1 MTWLDRIGEA
11 AYTSPGG
18 TRMAFAYLDVSREVD
33 KRTAAFEFPGVDG
46 AYVQDNGASERRYPL
61 ACIFSGPD
69 CDVDAEAFEEL
80 LLERGPGVLEHPLYG
95 RVDVVP
101 FGTITR
107 RDDLSSGANQAIVEV
122 VFWATLG
129 AVYPSSRLAPKL
141 EVSEALRLAEPA
153 LAADF
158 DRNMNLAT
166 EARRANERLTVRDVL
181 RNIES
186 ALQAAASATES
197 VNREFRDL
205 QSQVNFGI
213 DVLIGQPL
221 LLARQVLN
229 LITAPSR
236 ALAGIA
242 SRLDGYRDLLD
253 RMLRTSP
260 SEGASAPTALE
271 RIIVRLSND
280 FHTADLA
287 AGGAVLGSI
296 SSVVNNTFTAKP
308 QALEAAEVILAQAA
322 ERTAWRE
329 TRFDEL
335 GQIDTGEGYQALQE
349 ATALAVGYLVE
360 ISFTLVPE
368 RAIVLD
374 RPRALVELCAEL
386 YGSVADERL
395 DFLVSTNHLTG
406 SDILELPRGR
416 RVVYYD

>member
-1 MTWLDRIGEA
+1 MSWADRLAEA

-18 TRMAFAYLDVSREVD
+18 TRMRFTYADVSSEID

-46 AYVQDNGASERRYPL
+46 AYIQDNGHGERRYPL
-61 ACIFSGPD
+61 QCIFAGPD
-69 CDVDAEAFEEL
+69 CDADAEAFEAL
-80 LLERGPGVLEHPLYG
+80 LLERGAGRLEHPLYG

-107 RDDLSSGANQAIVEV
+107 RDDLVTAANQTIVEV
-122 VFWATLG
+122 VFWSTLG
-129 AVYPSSRLAPKL
+129 AVYPSSAQSPKL

-153 LAADF
+153 LSGDF
-158 DRNMNLAT
+158 ERTMSLDT
-166 EARRANERLTVRDVL
+166 EARRANARLTVLDLL
-181 RNIES
+181 RNVQS
-186 ALQAAASATES
+186 ALQTAASATES
-197 VNREFRDL
+197 VSREFRDI
-205 QSQVNFGI
+205 QQQVNFGI

-242 SRLDGYRDLLD
+242 SRLEGYRNLLD
-253 RMLRTSP
+253 RMISSSP
-260 SEGASAPTALE
+260 VSGSPPAALD
-271 RIIVRLSND
+271 RIVVRLSND

-287 AGGAVLGSI
+287 AAGAILGSI

-308 QALEAAEVILAQAA
+308 QALEAAESIIAQAA
-322 ERTAWRE
+322 DMTAWRE
-329 TRFDEL
+329 ARYGEL
-335 GQIDTGEGYQALQE
+335 EQIDTGEGYQALQE

-374 RPRALVELCAEL
+374 RARGLVELCAEL
-386 YGSVADERL
+386 YGSVTDERL
-395 DFLVSTNHLTG
+395 DFLINTNALTG
-406 SDILELPRGR
+406 SEIIELRRGR

>member
-1 MTWLDRIGEA
+1 MTWLDRIAEA

-18 TRMAFAYLDVSREVD
+18 TRMRFGYVDVSSEID

-46 AYVQDNGASERRYPL
+46 AYIQDNGAGERRYPL
-61 ACIFSGPD
+61 ACIFAGAD
-69 CDVDAEAFEEL
+69 CDLDASAFEEL
-80 LLERGPGVLEHPLYG
+80 LLERGTGLLEHPLYG

-107 RDDLSSGANQAIVEV
+107 RDDLVSGANQTIVEV
-122 VFWATLG
+122 VFWSTLG
-129 AVYPSSRLAPKL
+129 AVYPSSGLSPKL
-141 EVSEALRLAEPA
+141 EVGEAVRLAGPA

-158 DRNMNLAT
+158 GRSMNLAT
-166 EARRANERLTVRDVL
+166 EARRANARLTVLGAL
-181 RNIES
+181 RNIQS
-186 ALQAAASATES
+186 ALQVAASATES

-205 QSQVNFGI
+205 QAQVNFGI

-236 ALAGIA
+236 ALAGIV
-242 SRLDGYRDLLD
+242 SRLDGYRDLLA
-253 RMLRTSP
+253 RMV
-260 SEGASAPTALE
+260 GSAPISSSTAPPALE
-271 RIIVRLSND
+271 RIALRLSND

-308 QALEAAEVILAQAA
+308 QAIEAAEAILSQAA
-322 ERTAWRE
+322 GRTAWRE
-329 TRFDEL
+329 TRFGEL
-335 GQIDTGEGYQALQE
+335 EQIDTGEGYQALQE

-360 ISFTLVPE
+360 ISFSLVPE
-368 RAIVLD
+368 RALVLD
-374 RPRALVELCAEL
+374 RPRALIELCAEL

-395 DFLVSTNHLTG
+395 DFLISTNHLTG

-416 RVVYYD
+416 RVVYYA